1 MALNPVSTA
10 DLITQQNIA
19 RLQRANTAQGYDPR
33 QAIMDSYDAIQAEQ
47 VVPQRQSGA
56 LASNEFGLISQGL
69 QGMGNA
75 LTAGDRRAAEQSN
88 LDRANA
94 LRMEQQ
100 AYERGLD
107 QRNFD
112 ATQQYRQQELA
123 LREAANQA
131 TAQRQNRQDNQLR
144 NVQLVTQPDGS
155 VVYVGYN
162 PTTNSSEIIPT
173 DATRRN
179 GSNGGRG
186 GNTKLSGAE
195 AMDELEQW
203 QVDNPDATRN
213 DFDLKL
219 ADMNIDADVR
229 NVLGGRGAL
238 TDRYETATDLYYR
251 DNNIN
256 SVTDNKVLGN
266 TQKRFNDIESTYG
279 KTVTS
284 AMIDQFSNATDNP
297 MFGSPEQ
304 QVYRNDKQANAAIDG
319 LVDNLQFTAGDQTF
333 SYDQLKDAYDTQVEA
348 GETGSFDDYL
358 QAVGATP
365 TFGGN

>member
-1 MALNPVSTA
+1 MIAPTSTA
-10 DLITQQNIA
+10 QLITRQNLDQRKELARQQ
-19 RLQRANTAQGYDPR
+19 LQDLYQQQQVQQQELDNRVANTPIGGIN
-33 QAIMDSYDAIQAEQ
+33 QA
-47 VVPQRQSGA
+47 
-56 LASNEFGLISQGL
+56 L
-69 QGMGNA
+69 QGMVNA
-75 LTAGDRRAAEQSN
+75 LTAPERRRQEQAN
-88 LDRANA
+88 LDARNA
-94 LRMEQQ
+94 LLAEQQ
-100 AYERGLD
+100 AYERSRD
-107 QRNFD
+107 ERDFD
-112 ATQQYRQQELA
+112 ATQQYRQQELS
-123 LREAANQA
+123 LREASNRAN
-131 TAQRQNRQDNQLR
+131 AQRQSQQDNQLR

-179 GSNGGRG
+179 GGNGGRG

-238 TDRYETATDLYYR
+238 TDQYETATDLFYR

-256 SVTDNKVLGN
+256 SVTDKKVLDN
-266 TQKRFNDIESTYG
+266 SQKRFNDIEGTYG
-279 KTVTS
+279 KTVTG

-304 QVYRNDKQANAAIDG
+304 QVYRNDKEANAAIDG
-319 LVDNLQFTAGDQTF
+319 LVDSLQFTAGDQTY
-333 SYDQLKDAYDTQVEA
+333 SYDQLKAEYDKNIEA
-348 GETGSFDDYL
+348 GESGSFDDYL